1 MGCNNIPL
9 YDNEYS
15 SIIDIYFYETFSIQT
30 SSACALSHLLD
41 TLSDILDKCLRFS
54 LIKIESVSIK
64 EKRKHKSKMSDR
76 VSKRWERAQALE
88 VWIEKVS

>member
-1 MGCNNIPL
+1 MVCNNIPL
-9 YDNEYS
+9 YDNKYS
-15 SIIDIYFYETFSIQT
+15 LIIDKYFYETSIQT

-64 EKRKHKSKMSDR
+64 EKRKHKSKMLDR

-88 VWIEKVS
+88 IWIEKVS